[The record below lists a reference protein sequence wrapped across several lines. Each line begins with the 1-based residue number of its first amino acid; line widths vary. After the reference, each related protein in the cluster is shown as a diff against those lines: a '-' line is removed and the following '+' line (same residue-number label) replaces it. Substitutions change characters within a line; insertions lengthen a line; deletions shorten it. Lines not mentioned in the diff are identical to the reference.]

1 MSPRNEPLLW
11 LQLVAIGAIP
21 LELQLLRLML
31 AGSDLGPV
39 PSVERLLCWGI
50 AVVAP
55 GVLLWKRPVD
65 WGSLLLVR
73 QPFKERTS
81 WQRKISHCQDH
92 LLLKLASAA
101 GAVLLLALFWWIDR
115 SSLLI
120 ADLSPLK
127 DGHRLQSLLIA
138 TPLLAVIFW
147 QWNQLVQSIW
157 LLTRS
162 SIDLEQAIALSDR
175 QLEDSR
181 SSFGLNLL
189 HLEALDWVTAD
200 LNTTN
205 LDERKEPQQ
214 PIQTPP
220 PEPALEPEPEL
231 EEEEEEEKEENQEAP
246 SDHEPNAALNS
257 EAEQLK
263 RPHAPDSRL
272 TRTVEPEQA
281 AEQNDST
288 DLDPEVTE
296 NNSVSSRDFEG
307 HDEQAKPAGSEES
320 EPEQAP

>member
-21 LELQLLRLML
+21 LELQLLRLIL

-55 GVLLWKRPVD
+55 AVLLWRRPVD

-73 QPFKERTS
+73 QPLTERTT
-81 WQRKISHCQDH
+81 WQRKISHCQDN
-92 LLLKLASAA
+92 LLLKVVGAA

-120 ADLSPLK
+120 ADLSPLRS
-127 DGHRLQSLLIA
+127 GHRLQSLLIA

-147 QWNQLVQSIW
+147 QWHQLVQSIW
-157 LLTRS
+157 LLTRPS
-162 SIDLEQAIALSDR
+162 MAIEGAIAMSDR

-181 SSFGLNLL
+181 FSLGLGLL
-189 HLEALDWVTAD
+189 RLESLDWGSAD
-200 LNTTN
+200 VNPSTV
-205 LDERKEPQQ
+205 DEPKEPQKTVET
-214 PIQTPP
+214 PPP
-220 PEPALEPEPEL
+220 PEPTIEQDEEDLSDSDANAL
-231 EEEEEEEKEENQEAP
+231 N
-246 SDHEPNAALNS
+246 DPNAEGLN
-257 EAEQLK
+257 LPK
-263 RPHAPDSRL
+263 APDSSL
-272 TRTVEPEQA
+272 SSAIEPEQA
-281 AEQNDST
+281 AKQNDST
-288 DLDPEVTE
+288 DLDPQVTDV
-296 NNSVSSRDFEG
+296 NSVSSSDFEC

-320 EPEQAP
+320 EPEQAPE

>member
-21 LELQLLRLML
+21 LELQLLRLIL

-55 GVLLWKRPVD
+55 AVLLWRRPVD

-73 QPFKERTS
+73 QPLLGRTT
-81 WQRKISHCQDH
+81 WQRKISYCQDS
-92 LLLKLASAA
+92 LLLKVVGAA

-120 ADLSPLK
+120 ADLSPLRS
-127 DGHRLQSLLIA
+127 GHRLQSLLIA

-147 QWNQLVQSIW
+147 QWHQLVQSIW
-157 LLTRS
+157 LLTRPS
-162 SIDLEQAIALSDR
+162 MAIEGAIALSDR

-181 SSFGLNLL
+181 FSLGLSLLRLESLDWDKADINTSTVDEPKEPQKTIETPPTPEPSIEQDEEDLSDSDANALNDPNAEGLNLP
-189 HLEALDWVTAD
+189 
-200 LNTTN
+200 
-205 LDERKEPQQ
+205 K
-214 PIQTPP
+214 
-220 PEPALEPEPEL
+220 
-231 EEEEEEEKEENQEAP
+231 
-246 SDHEPNAALNS
+246 
-257 EAEQLK
+257 
-263 RPHAPDSRL
+263 APDSSL
-272 TRTVEPEQA
+272 SSAVEPEQA
-281 AEQNDST
+281 AKQNDSA
-288 DLDPEVTE
+288 DLDPQVTDV
-296 NNSVSSRDFEG
+296 NSVSSSDFEC

-320 EPEQAP
+320 DPEQAPE

>member
-21 LELQLLRLML
+21 LELQLLRLIL

-55 GVLLWKRPVD
+55 AVLLWRRPVD

-73 QPFKERTS
+73 QPLTERTT
-81 WQRKISHCQDH
+81 WQRKISHCQDN
-92 LLLKLASAA
+92 LLLKVVGAA

-120 ADLSPLK
+120 ADLSPLRS
-127 DGHRLQSLLIA
+127 GHRLQSLLIA

-147 QWNQLVQSIW
+147 QWHQLVQSIW
-157 LLTRS
+157 LLTRPS
-162 SIDLEQAIALSDR
+162 MAIEGAIAMSDQ

-181 SSFGLNLL
+181 FSLGLGLL
-189 HLEALDWVTAD
+189 RLESLDWHTAD
-200 LNTTN
+200 VNTSTV
-205 LDERKEPQQ
+205 DEPMEPQKIIET
-214 PIQTPP
+214 PPP
-220 PEPALEPEPEL
+220 PEPSIEQDEEDLSDSDSNAL
-231 EEEEEEEKEENQEAP
+231 N
-246 SDHEPNAALNS
+246 DPNAEGLN
-257 EAEQLK
+257 LPK
-263 RPHAPDSRL
+263 APDSSL
-272 TRTVEPEQA
+272 SSAVEPEQA
-281 AEQNDST
+281 AEQNDSA
-288 DLDPEVTE
+288 DLDPQVTDV
-296 NNSVSSRDFEG
+296 NSVSSSDFEC
-307 HDEQAKPAGSEES
+307 HDEQTKPAGSEES

>member
-21 LELQLLRLML
+21 LELQLLRLIL

-55 GVLLWKRPVD
+55 AVLLWRRPVD

-73 QPFKERTS
+73 QPLTGRTT
-81 WQRKISHCQDH
+81 WQRKISHCQDN
-92 LLLKLASAA
+92 LLLKVVGAA

-120 ADLSPLK
+120 ADLSPLRS
-127 DGHRLQSLLIA
+127 GHRLQSLLIA

-147 QWNQLVQSIW
+147 QWHQLVQSIW
-157 LLTRS
+157 LLTRPS
-162 SIDLEQAIALSDR
+162 MAIEGAIAMSDQ

-181 SSFGLNLL
+181 FSLGLGLL
-189 HLEALDWVTAD
+189 RLESLDWHTAD
-200 LNTTN
+200 VNTSTV
-205 LDERKEPQQ
+205 DEPMEPQKTIET
-214 PIQTPP
+214 PPP
-220 PEPALEPEPEL
+220 PEPSIEQDEEDLSDSDANAL
-231 EEEEEEEKEENQEAP
+231 N
-246 SDHEPNAALNS
+246 DPNAEGLN
-257 EAEQLK
+257 LPK
-263 RPHAPDSRL
+263 APDSSL
-272 TRTVEPEQA
+272 SSAVEPEQA
-281 AEQNDST
+281 AKQNDSA
-288 DLDPEVTE
+288 DLDPQVTDV
-296 NNSVSSRDFEG
+296 NSVSSSNFEC

-320 EPEQAP
+320 EPEQAPE

>member
-21 LELQLLRLML
+21 LELQLLRLIL

-55 GVLLWKRPVD
+55 AVLLWRRPVD

-73 QPFKERTS
+73 QPLLGRTT
-81 WQRKISHCQDH
+81 WQRKISYCQDS
-92 LLLKLASAA
+92 LLLKVVGAA

-120 ADLSPLK
+120 ADLSPLRS
-127 DGHRLQSLLIA
+127 GHRLQSLLIA

-147 QWNQLVQSIW
+147 QWHQLVQSIW
-157 LLTRS
+157 LLTRPS
-162 SIDLEQAIALSDR
+162 MAIEGAIAMSDR

-181 SSFGLNLL
+181 FSLGLGLL
-189 HLEALDWVTAD
+189 RLESLDWGSAD
-200 LNTTN
+200 VNPSTV
-205 LDERKEPQQ
+205 DEPKEPQKTVET
-214 PIQTPP
+214 PPP
-220 PEPALEPEPEL
+220 PEPSIEQDEEDLSDSDANAL
-231 EEEEEEEKEENQEAP
+231 N
-246 SDHEPNAALNS
+246 DPNAEGLN
-257 EAEQLK
+257 LPK
-263 RPHAPDSRL
+263 APDSSL
-272 TRTVEPEQA
+272 SSAIEPEQA
-281 AEQNDST
+281 AKQNDST
-288 DLDPEVTE
+288 DLDPQVTDV
-296 NNSVSSRDFEG
+296 NSVSSSDFEC

-320 EPEQAP
+320 EPEQAPE

>member
-21 LELQLLRLML
+21 LELQLLRLIL

-55 GVLLWKRPVD
+55 AVLLWRRPVD

-73 QPFKERTS
+73 QPLTGRTT
-81 WQRKISHCQDH
+81 WQRKISHCQDN
-92 LLLKLASAA
+92 LLIKVVGAA

-120 ADLSPLK
+120 ADLSPLRS
-127 DGHRLQSLLIA
+127 GHRLQSLLIA

-147 QWNQLVQSIW
+147 QWHQLVQSIW
-157 LLTRS
+157 LLTRPS
-162 SIDLEQAIALSDR
+162 MAIEGAIAMSDQ

-181 SSFGLNLL
+181 FSLGLGLL
-189 HLEALDWVTAD
+189 RLESLDWHTAD
-200 LNTTN
+200 VNTSTV
-205 LDERKEPQQ
+205 DEPMEPQKIIET
-214 PIQTPP
+214 PPP
-220 PEPALEPEPEL
+220 PEPSIEQD
-231 EEEEEEEKEENQEAP
+231 EEDL
-246 SDHEPNAALNS
+246 SDSDSNALNS
-257 EAEQLK
+257 PNSEELNLRK
-263 RPHAPDSRL
+263 APDSSL
-272 TRTVEPEQA
+272 SSAVEPEQA
-281 AEQNDST
+281 AEQNDSA
-288 DLDPEVTE
+288 DLDPQVTDV
-296 NNSVSSRDFEG
+296 NSVSSSDFEC

-320 EPEQAP
+320 EPEQAPE

>member
-21 LELQLLRLML
+21 LELQLLRLIL

-55 GVLLWKRPVD
+55 AVLLWRRPLD

-73 QPFKERTS
+73 QPLTERTT
-81 WQRKISHCQDH
+81 WQRKISHCQDN
-92 LLLKLASAA
+92 LLLKVVGAA

-120 ADLSPLK
+120 ADLSPLRS
-127 DGHRLQSLLIA
+127 GHRLQSLLIA

-147 QWNQLVQSIW
+147 QWHQLVQSIW
-157 LLTRS
+157 LLTRPS
-162 SIDLEQAIALSDR
+162 MAIEGAIAMSDR

-181 SSFGLNLL
+181 FSLGLGLL
-189 HLEALDWVTAD
+189 RLESLDWGSAD
-200 LNTTN
+200 VNPSTV
-205 LDERKEPQQ
+205 DEPKEPQKTVET
-214 PIQTPP
+214 PPP
-220 PEPALEPEPEL
+220 PEPSIEQDEEDLSDSDSNAL
-231 EEEEEEEKEENQEAP
+231 N
-246 SDHEPNAALNS
+246 DPNAEGLN
-257 EAEQLK
+257 LPK
-263 RPHAPDSRL
+263 APDSSL
-272 TRTVEPEQA
+272 SSAVEPEQA
-281 AEQNDST
+281 AEQNDSA
-288 DLDPEVTE
+288 DLDPQVTDV
-296 NNSVSSRDFEG
+296 NSVSSSDFEC
-307 HDEQAKPAGSEES
+307 HDEQTKPAGSEES

>member
-21 LELQLLRLML
+21 LELQLLRLIL

-55 GVLLWKRPVD
+55 AVLLWRRPVD

-73 QPFKERTS
+73 QPLTERTT
-81 WQRKISHCQDH
+81 WQRKISHCQDN
-92 LLLKLASAA
+92 LLLKVVGAA

-120 ADLSPLK
+120 ADLSPLRS
-127 DGHRLQSLLIA
+127 GHRLQSLLIA

-147 QWNQLVQSIW
+147 QWHQLVQSIW
-157 LLTRS
+157 LLTRPS
-162 SIDLEQAIALSDR
+162 MAIEEALAMSDR

-181 SSFGLNLL
+181 FSLGLGLL
-189 HLEALDWVTAD
+189 RLESLDWGSAD
-200 LNTTN
+200 VNPSTV
-205 LDERKEPQQ
+205 DEPKEPQKTVET
-214 PIQTPP
+214 PPP
-220 PEPALEPEPEL
+220 PEPSIEQDEEDLSGSDANAL
-231 EEEEEEEKEENQEAP
+231 NA
-246 SDHEPNAALNS
+246 PNAEGLN
-257 EAEQLK
+257 LPK
-263 RPHAPDSRL
+263 APDSSL
-272 TRTVEPEQA
+272 SSAVEPEQT
-281 AEQNDST
+281 AEQNDSP
-288 DLDPEVTE
+288 DLDPKVTDV
-296 NNSVSSRDFEG
+296 NSVSSSDFEC

-320 EPEQAP
+320 EPEQAPE

>member
-21 LELQLLRLML
+21 LELQLLRLIL

-55 GVLLWKRPVD
+55 AVLLWRRPVD

-73 QPFKERTS
+73 QPLTGRTT
-81 WQRKISHCQDH
+81 WQRKISHCQDN
-92 LLLKLASAA
+92 LLLKVVGAA

-120 ADLSPLK
+120 ADLSPLRS
-127 DGHRLQSLLIA
+127 GHRLQSLLIA

-147 QWNQLVQSIW
+147 QWHQLVQSIW
-157 LLTRS
+157 LLTRPS
-162 SIDLEQAIALSDR
+162 MAIEGAIAMSDQ

-181 SSFGLNLL
+181 FSLGLGLL
-189 HLEALDWVTAD
+189 RLESLDWHTAD
-200 LNTTN
+200 VNTSTV
-205 LDERKEPQQ
+205 DEPMEPQKTIET
-214 PIQTPP
+214 PPP
-220 PEPALEPEPEL
+220 PEPSIEQDEEDLSDSDSNAL
-231 EEEEEEEKEENQEAP
+231 N
-246 SDHEPNAALNS
+246 DPNAEGLN
-257 EAEQLK
+257 LPK
-263 RPHAPDSRL
+263 APDSSL
-272 TRTVEPEQA
+272 SSAVEPEQA
-281 AEQNDST
+281 AEQNDSA
-288 DLDPEVTE
+288 DLDPQVTDV
-296 NNSVSSRDFEG
+296 NSVSSSDFEC
-307 HDEQAKPAGSEES
+307 HDEQTKPAGSEES

>member
-21 LELQLLRLML
+21 LELQLLRLIL

-55 GVLLWKRPVD
+55 AVLLWRRPVD

-73 QPFKERTS
+73 QPLTERTT
-81 WQRKISHCQDH
+81 WQRKISHCQDN
-92 LLLKLASAA
+92 LLLKVVGAA

-120 ADLSPLK
+120 ADLSPLRS
-127 DGHRLQSLLIA
+127 GHRLQSLLIA

-147 QWNQLVQSIW
+147 QWHQLVQSIW
-157 LLTRS
+157 LLTRPS
-162 SIDLEQAIALSDR
+162 MAIEGAIAMSDR

-181 SSFGLNLL
+181 FSLGLGLL
-189 HLEALDWVTAD
+189 RLESLDWGSAD
-200 LNTTN
+200 VNPSTV
-205 LDERKEPQQ
+205 DEPKEPQKTVET
-214 PIQTPP
+214 PPP
-220 PEPALEPEPEL
+220 PEPSIEQDEEDLSDSDANAL
-231 EEEEEEEKEENQEAP
+231 N
-246 SDHEPNAALNS
+246 DPNAEGLN
-257 EAEQLK
+257 LPK
-263 RPHAPDSRL
+263 APDSSL
-272 TRTVEPEQA
+272 SSAVEPEQA
-281 AEQNDST
+281 AEQNDSA
-288 DLDPEVTE
+288 DLDPQVTDV
-296 NNSVSSRDFEG
+296 NSVSSSDFEC

-320 EPEQAP
+320 EPEQAPE

>member
-21 LELQLLRLML
+21 LELQLLRLIL

-55 GVLLWKRPVD
+55 AVLLWRRPVD

-73 QPFKERTS
+73 QPLTERTT
-81 WQRKISHCQDH
+81 WQRKISHCQDN
-92 LLLKLASAA
+92 LLLKVVGAA

-120 ADLSPLK
+120 ADFSPLRS
-127 DGHRLQSLLIA
+127 GHRLQSLLIA

-147 QWNQLVQSIW
+147 QWHQLVQSIW
-157 LLTRS
+157 LLTRPS
-162 SIDLEQAIALSDR
+162 MAIEGAIAMSDR

-181 SSFGLNLL
+181 FSLGLGLLRLESLDWDKADINTSTVDEPKEPQKTIETPPTPEPSIEQDEEDLSDSDANALNDPNAEGLNLP
-189 HLEALDWVTAD
+189 
-200 LNTTN
+200 
-205 LDERKEPQQ
+205 K
-214 PIQTPP
+214 
-220 PEPALEPEPEL
+220 
-231 EEEEEEEKEENQEAP
+231 
-246 SDHEPNAALNS
+246 
-257 EAEQLK
+257 
-263 RPHAPDSRL
+263 APDSSL
-272 TRTVEPEQA
+272 SSAIEPEQA
-281 AEQNDST
+281 AKQNDSA
-288 DLDPEVTE
+288 DLDPQVTDV
-296 NNSVSSRDFEG
+296 NSVSSSDFEG

-320 EPEQAP
+320 EPEQAPE

>member
-21 LELQLLRLML
+21 LELQLLRLIL

-55 GVLLWKRPVD
+55 AVLLWRRPLD

-73 QPFKERTS
+73 QPLTERTT
-81 WQRKISHCQDH
+81 WQRKISHCQDN
-92 LLLKLASAA
+92 LLLKVVGAA

-120 ADLSPLK
+120 ADLSPLRS
-127 DGHRLQSLLIA
+127 GHRLQSLLIA

-147 QWNQLVQSIW
+147 QWHQLVQSIW
-157 LLTRS
+157 LLTRPS
-162 SIDLEQAIALSDR
+162 MAIEGAIAMSDR

-181 SSFGLNLL
+181 FSLGLGLLRLESLDWGSADVNPSTVDEPKEPQKTVETPPPAEPSIEQDEEDLSDSDSNALNDPNAEGLNLP
-189 HLEALDWVTAD
+189 
-200 LNTTN
+200 
-205 LDERKEPQQ
+205 K
-214 PIQTPP
+214 
-220 PEPALEPEPEL
+220 
-231 EEEEEEEKEENQEAP
+231 
-246 SDHEPNAALNS
+246 
-257 EAEQLK
+257 
-263 RPHAPDSRL
+263 APDSSL
-272 TRTVEPEQA
+272 SSAVEPEQA
-281 AEQNDST
+281 AKQNDSA
-288 DLDPEVTE
+288 DLDPQVTDV
-296 NNSVSSRDFEG
+296 NSVSSSDFEC

>member
-21 LELQLLRLML
+21 LELQLLRLIL

-55 GVLLWKRPVD
+55 AVLLWRRPVD

-73 QPFKERTS
+73 QPLTGRTT
-81 WQRKISHCQDH
+81 WQRKISHCQDN
-92 LLLKLASAA
+92 LLLKVVGAA

-120 ADLSPLK
+120 ADLSPLRS
-127 DGHRLQSLLIA
+127 GHRLQSLLIA

-147 QWNQLVQSIW
+147 QWHQLVQSIW
-157 LLTRS
+157 LLTRPS
-162 SIDLEQAIALSDR
+162 MAIEGAIAMSDQ

-181 SSFGLNLL
+181 FSLGLGLL
-189 HLEALDWVTAD
+189 RLESLDWHTAD
-200 LNTTN
+200 VNTSTV
-205 LDERKEPQQ
+205 DEPMEPQKTIET
-214 PIQTPP
+214 PPP
-220 PEPALEPEPEL
+220 PEPSIEQDEEDLSDSDSNAL
-231 EEEEEEEKEENQEAP
+231 N
-246 SDHEPNAALNS
+246 DPNAEGLN
-257 EAEQLK
+257 LPK
-263 RPHAPDSRL
+263 APDSSL
-272 TRTVEPEQA
+272 SSAVEPEQA
-281 AEQNDST
+281 AKQNDSA
-288 DLDPEVTE
+288 DLDPQVTDV
-296 NNSVSSRDFEG
+296 NSVSSSDFEC

-320 EPEQAP
+320 EPEQAPE

>member
-21 LELQLLRLML
+21 LELQLLRLIL

-55 GVLLWKRPVD
+55 AVLLWRRPVD

-73 QPFKERTS
+73 QPLTERTT
-81 WQRKISHCQDH
+81 WQRKISHCQDN
-92 LLLKLASAA
+92 LLLKVVGAA

-120 ADLSPLK
+120 ADLSPLR
-127 DGHRLQSLLIA
+127 GTHRLQSLLIA
-138 TPLLAVIFW
+138 TPLLAIIFW
-147 QWNQLVQSIW
+147 QWHQLVQSIW
-157 LLTRS
+157 LLTRPS
-162 SIDLEQAIALSDR
+162 MAIEGAIAMSDR

-181 SSFGLNLL
+181 FSLGLALLRLESLDWDKADINTSTVDEPKEPQKTIETPPTPEPSIEQDEEDLSDSDANALNDPNAEGLNLP
-189 HLEALDWVTAD
+189 
-200 LNTTN
+200 
-205 LDERKEPQQ
+205 K
-214 PIQTPP
+214 
-220 PEPALEPEPEL
+220 
-231 EEEEEEEKEENQEAP
+231 
-246 SDHEPNAALNS
+246 
-257 EAEQLK
+257 
-263 RPHAPDSRL
+263 APDSSL
-272 TRTVEPEQA
+272 SSAIEPEQA
-281 AEQNDST
+281 AKQNDST
-288 DLDPEVTE
+288 DLDPQVTYV
-296 NNSVSSRDFEG
+296 NSVSSSDFEC

>member
-21 LELQLLRLML
+21 LELQLLRLIL

-55 GVLLWKRPVD
+55 AVLLWRRPLD

-73 QPFKERTS
+73 QPLTERTT
-81 WQRKISHCQDH
+81 WQRKISHCQDN
-92 LLLKLASAA
+92 LLLKVVGAA

-120 ADLSPLK
+120 ADLSPLRS
-127 DGHRLQSLLIA
+127 GHRLQSLLIA

-147 QWNQLVQSIW
+147 QWHQLVQSIW
-157 LLTRS
+157 LLTRPS
-162 SIDLEQAIALSDR
+162 MAIEGAIAMSDQ

-181 SSFGLNLL
+181 FSLGLGLL
-189 HLEALDWVTAD
+189 RLESLDWHTAD
-200 LNTTN
+200 VNTSTV
-205 LDERKEPQQ
+205 DEPMEPQKIIET
-214 PIQTPP
+214 PPP
-220 PEPALEPEPEL
+220 PEPSIEQD
-231 EEEEEEEKEENQEAP
+231 EEDL
-246 SDHEPNAALNS
+246 SDSDSNALNS
-257 EAEQLK
+257 PNSEELNLRK
-263 RPHAPDSRL
+263 APDSSL
-272 TRTVEPEQA
+272 SSAVEPEQA
-281 AEQNDST
+281 AEQNDSA
-288 DLDPEVTE
+288 DLDPQVTE
-296 NNSVSSRDFEG
+296 VNSVSSSDFEC

-320 EPEQAP
+320 EPEQAPE

>member
-21 LELQLLRLML
+21 LELQLLRLIL

-55 GVLLWKRPVD
+55 AVLLWRRPLD

-73 QPFKERTS
+73 QPLTERTT
-81 WQRKISHCQDH
+81 WQRKISHCQDN
-92 LLLKLASAA
+92 LLLKVVGAA

-120 ADLSPLK
+120 ADLSPLRS
-127 DGHRLQSLLIA
+127 GHRLQSLLIA

-147 QWNQLVQSIW
+147 QWHQLVQSIW
-157 LLTRS
+157 LLTRPS
-162 SIDLEQAIALSDR
+162 MAIEGAIAMSDR

-181 SSFGLNLL
+181 FSLGLGLL
-189 HLEALDWVTAD
+189 RLESLDWHTAD
-200 LNTTN
+200 VNTSTV
-205 LDERKEPQQ
+205 DEPMEPQKIIET
-214 PIQTPP
+214 PPP
-220 PEPALEPEPEL
+220 PEPSIEQDEEDLSDSDSNAL
-231 EEEEEEEKEENQEAP
+231 N
-246 SDHEPNAALNS
+246 DPNAEGLN
-257 EAEQLK
+257 LPK
-263 RPHAPDSRL
+263 APDSSL
-272 TRTVEPEQA
+272 SSAVEPEQA
-281 AEQNDST
+281 AEQNDSA
-288 DLDPEVTE
+288 DLDPQVTE
-296 NNSVSSRDFEG
+296 VNSVSSSDFEC

-320 EPEQAP
+320 EPEQAPE

>member
-21 LELQLLRLML
+21 LELQLLRLIL

-55 GVLLWKRPVD
+55 AVLLWRRPVD

-73 QPFKERTS
+73 QPLTERTT
-81 WQRKISHCQDH
+81 WQRKISHCQDN
-92 LLLKLASAA
+92 LLLKVVGAA

-120 ADLSPLK
+120 ADLSPLRS
-127 DGHRLQSLLIA
+127 GHRLQSLLIA

-147 QWNQLVQSIW
+147 QWHQLVQSIW
-157 LLTRS
+157 LLTRPS
-162 SIDLEQAIALSDR
+162 MAIEGAIAMSDR

-181 SSFGLNLL
+181 FSLGLGLL
-189 HLEALDWVTAD
+189 RLQSLDWGTAD
-200 LNTTN
+200 VNTSTV
-205 LDERKEPQQ
+205 DEPKEPQKTVET
-214 PIQTPP
+214 PPP
-220 PEPALEPEPEL
+220 PEPSIEQDEEDLSNSDANAL
-231 EEEEEEEKEENQEAP
+231 N
-246 SDHEPNAALNS
+246 DPNAEGLN
-257 EAEQLK
+257 LPK
-263 RPHAPDSRL
+263 APDSSL
-272 TRTVEPEQA
+272 SSAIEPEQA
-281 AEQNDST
+281 AKQNDST
-288 DLDPEVTE
+288 DLDPQVTDV
-296 NNSVSSRDFEG
+296 NSVSSSDFEC

-320 EPEQAP
+320 EPEQAPE

>member
-21 LELQLLRLML
+21 LELQLLRLIL

-55 GVLLWKRPVD
+55 AVLLWRRPVD

-73 QPFKERTS
+73 QPLTERTT
-81 WQRKISHCQDH
+81 WQRKISHCQDN
-92 LLLKLASAA
+92 LLLKVVGAA

-120 ADLSPLK
+120 ADLSPLRS
-127 DGHRLQSLLIA
+127 GHRLQSLLIA

-147 QWNQLVQSIW
+147 QWHQLVQSIW
-157 LLTRS
+157 LLTRPS
-162 SIDLEQAIALSDR
+162 MAIEGAIAMSDR

-181 SSFGLNLL
+181 FSLGLGLL
-189 HLEALDWVTAD
+189 RLESLDWGSAD
-200 LNTTN
+200 VNPSTV
-205 LDERKEPQQ
+205 DEPKEPQKTVET
-214 PIQTPP
+214 PPP
-220 PEPALEPEPEL
+220 PEPSIEQDEEDLSDSDANAL
-231 EEEEEEEKEENQEAP
+231 N
-246 SDHEPNAALNS
+246 DPNAEGLN
-257 EAEQLK
+257 LPK
-263 RPHAPDSRL
+263 APDSSL
-272 TRTVEPEQA
+272 SSAIEPEQA
-281 AEQNDST
+281 AKQNDST
-288 DLDPEVTE
+288 DLDPQVTDV
-296 NNSVSSRDFEG
+296 NSVSSSDFEC

-320 EPEQAP
+320 EPEQAPE

>member
-21 LELQLLRLML
+21 LELQLLRLIL

-55 GVLLWKRPVD
+55 AVLLWRRPVD

-73 QPFKERTS
+73 QPLTERTT
-81 WQRKISHCQDH
+81 WQRKISHCQDN
-92 LLLKLASAA
+92 LLLKVVGAA

-120 ADLSPLK
+120 ADLSPLRS
-127 DGHRLQSLLIA
+127 GHRLQSLLIA

-147 QWNQLVQSIW
+147 QWHQLVQSIW
-157 LLTRS
+157 LLTRPS
-162 SIDLEQAIALSDR
+162 MAIEGAIAMSDR

-181 SSFGLNLL
+181 FSLGLGLL
-189 HLEALDWVTAD
+189 RLESLDWGSAD
-200 LNTTN
+200 VNPSTV
-205 LDERKEPQQ
+205 DEPKEPQKTVET
-214 PIQTPP
+214 PPP
-220 PEPALEPEPEL
+220 PEPSIEQDEEDLSDSDANAL
-231 EEEEEEEKEENQEAP
+231 N
-246 SDHEPNAALNS
+246 DPNAEGLD
-257 EAEQLK
+257 LPK
-263 RPHAPDSRL
+263 APDSSL
-272 TRTVEPEQA
+272 SSAIEPEQA
-281 AEQNDST
+281 AKQNDST
-288 DLDPEVTE
+288 DLDPQVTDV
-296 NNSVSSRDFEG
+296 NSVSSSDFEC

-320 EPEQAP
+320 EPEQAPE